1 MQYGGRTMR
10 KLSKL
15 VALFIIV
22 SFAWTQ
28 TTGKLRGTVSSSD
41 GQALAG
47 ANVIVDGTS
56 MGAATDGDGGY
67 TILNVSAGRYSVTAS
82 YIGYKSTTESN
93 VVVKVNLTTPMGFSL
108 ESSAVEG
115 EAVTI
120 VGQKRLIE
128 PSATNSVRTV
138 DSEEIQNA
146 ASRSVTGMLDMQ
158 AGVTITN
165 GKLHIRGSR
174 AEEVAYTL
182 DGAQITDV
190 INTGRDISAIPEALA
205 EIAVEAGGYGAH
217 VGGANS
223 GVVRQTL
230 RTGGNEFGGNVRFES
245 GDYGYTDMTATI
257 GGPLGPVR
265 FFAALRQSHT
275 DDWNPSFYESFDID
289 VDGDGAVD
297 DLPSFES
304 GVTPDGDTIQVSF
317 DGSSIAHRQRDNMQL
332 NTTASMDFGPL
343 NLRFTGVMDNS
354 SWQSNSLP
362 IYYMFNTDRLPESER
377 SLTMLATRVN
387 FFLNPNFLLTAG
399 FSTMNRSYESYDG
412 LFGKPSGFQDA
423 LMWHD
428 SASVATT
435 MNADA
440 GANWKTSYTDPTSY
454 YVGLFPFQRPGDI
467 TTGWSKNNRTTLGI
481 DAGMTYQMG
490 DHEIRAGLDIKQ
502 YTYRKYYLSTS
513 AMEQVNRLVATSDD
527 VASFD
532 DAASGS
538 NETVTDA
545 LSLYLRGGQIGY
557 DDYGNEYDEGFD
569 GPREPSSMSFYVNDK
584 YEAGDI
590 TINMGVRV
598 DQFNMDDW
606 KMNDP
611 ANPGWDESN
620 QGIYTDQF
628 SESTVKT
635 SLQPRLGL
643 AFPVT
648 DETVFHLQYGKF
660 AQMPEL
666 DLPYASTRYMHL
678 VWGGQNYTP
687 DPMGFDLD
695 PIETTQYEVGM
706 SYQFLPDAAIDVTA
720 FAKNTTGQ
728 LLLDNKHEVGIDN
741 TYGASADAPYY
752 ENGDFT
758 TVNGFEFTLRTRRIS
773 RLMTYASYTWSDA
786 RGINSDPNSNA
797 GNLDQNA
804 LSPPPMMISPLY
816 YTNKHRGAVSMDY
829 RFGADEG
836 LLSGLGFNLQY
847 KVNSGHPFTLSD
859 GGMGQRAANEGALL
873 QDARSREPQEPVG
886 MSTTPWQN
894 YVNLKADYTLSLG
907 GVGVQ
912 LFAYVENLFDTKNVI
927 NVYHRSGNAYDDNFL
942 TDPKLSTEIVAANG
956 DLYVDLYE
964 NVNLANRQHYSW
976 DFGQDLFGSPRI
988 VKFGASVSF

>member
-1 MQYGGRTMR
+1 MR
-10 KLSKL
+10 KLSQ
-15 VALFIIV
+15 VVTLFFIV

-67 TILNVSAGRYSVTAS
+67 TILNVPAGRYSVTAS

-93 VVVKVNLTTPMGFSL
+93 VTVKVNLTTPMNFSL

-128 PSATNSVRTV
+128 PSATNSVRTI
-138 DSEEIQNA
+138 DADEIQNA

-245 GDYGYTDMTATI
+245 GDYGHTDMTATI

-265 FFAALRQSHT
+265 FFAALRNTHT

-289 VDGDGAVD
+289 VDGDGVVD

-317 DGSSIAHRQRDNMQL
+317 DGSSIAHRVQDNMQL

-343 NLRFTGVMDNS
+343 NLRLTGVMDNS
-354 SWQSNSLP
+354 TWQSNSLP

-377 SLTMLATRVN
+377 KLTMLASRVN

-428 SASVATT
+428 SASVAST
-435 MNADA
+435 MSPEA

-490 DHEIRAGLDIKQ
+490 DHEIRAGLDIKN

-527 VASFD
+527 VATF
-532 DAASGS
+532 
-538 NETVTDA
+538 
-545 LSLYLRGGQIGY
+545 
-557 DDYGNEYDEGFD
+557 F
-569 GPREPSSMSFYVNDK
+569 
-584 YEAGDI
+584 
-590 TINMGVRV
+590 
-598 DQFNMDDW
+598 
-606 KMNDP
+606 
-611 ANPGWDESN
+611 
-620 QGIYTDQF
+620 GIYF
-628 SESTVKT
+628 RS
-635 SLQPRLGL
+635 
-643 AFPVT
+643 
-648 DETVFHLQYGKF
+648 
-660 AQMPEL
+660 
-666 DLPYASTRYMHL
+666 
-678 VWGGQNYTP
+678 
-687 DPMGFDLD
+687 
-695 PIETTQYEVGM
+695 IC
-706 SYQFLPDAAIDVTA
+706 
-720 FAKNTTGQ
+720 
-728 LLLDNKHEVGIDN
+728 
-741 TYGASADAPYY
+741 
-752 ENGDFT
+752 
-758 TVNGFEFTLRTRRIS
+758 S
-773 RLMTYASYTWSDA
+773 R
-786 RGINSDPNSNA
+786 
-797 GNLDQNA
+797 
-804 LSPPPMMISPLY
+804 
-816 YTNKHRGAVSMDY
+816 
-829 RFGADEG
+829 
-836 LLSGLGFNLQY
+836 
-847 KVNSGHPFTLSD
+847 
-859 GGMGQRAANEGALL
+859 
-873 QDARSREPQEPVG
+873 
-886 MSTTPWQN
+886 
-894 YVNLKADYTLSLG
+894 
-907 GVGVQ
+907 
-912 LFAYVENLFDTKNVI
+912 
-927 NVYHRSGNAYDDNFL
+927 
-942 TDPKLSTEIVAANG
+942 
-956 DLYVDLYE
+956 
-964 NVNLANRQHYSW
+964 
-976 DFGQDLFGSPRI
+976 
-988 VKFGASVSF
+988 

>member
-1 MQYGGRTMR
+1 MR
-10 KLSKL
+10 KLSQL
-15 VALFIIV
+15 ATLFIIV
-22 SFAWTQ
+22 SFGWTQ
-28 TTGKLRGTVSSSD
+28 TTGKLRGTVSSTD

-67 TILNVSAGRYSVTAS
+67 TILNVPAGKYSVTAS

-93 VVVKVNLTTPMGFSL
+93 VTVKVDLTTPMSFSL

-128 PSATNSVRTV
+128 PSATNSVRTI
-138 DSEEIQNA
+138 DADEIQNA

-230 RTGGNEFGGNVRFES
+230 RTGGNECGGNVRFES
-245 GDYGYTDMTATI
+245 GDYGHTDMTATI

-265 FFAALRQSHT
+265 FFAALRNTHT

-289 VDGDGAVD
+289 VDGDGVVD

-317 DGSSIAHRQRDNMQL
+317 DGSSIAHRVQDNMQL

-343 NLRFTGVMDNS
+343 NLRLTGVMDNS
-354 SWQSNSLP
+354 TWQSNSLP

-377 SLTMLATRVN
+377 KLTMLASRVN

-428 SASVATT
+428 SASVAST
-435 MNADA
+435 MSPEA

-527 VASFD
+527 VATFD

-538 NETVTDA
+538 NQVVTDA

-590 TINMGVRV
+590 TVNMGVRV

-611 ANPGWDESN
+611 TNPGWDESN
-620 QGIYTDQF
+620 QGIFEDQF
-628 SESTVKT
+628 SDSDVQT
-635 SLQPRLGL
+635 SIQPRLGL

-728 LLLDNKHEVGIDN
+728 LMLDNKHEVGIDN

-773 RLMTYASYTWSDA
+773 
-786 RGINSDPNSNA
+786 
-797 GNLDQNA
+797 
-804 LSPPPMMISPLY
+804 
-816 YTNKHRGAVSMDY
+816 
-829 RFGADEG
+829 
-836 LLSGLGFNLQY
+836 
-847 KVNSGHPFTLSD
+847 
-859 GGMGQRAANEGALL
+859 
-873 QDARSREPQEPVG
+873 
-886 MSTTPWQN
+886 
-894 YVNLKADYTLSLG
+894 LSL
-907 GVGVQ
+907 
-912 LFAYVENLFDTKNVI
+912 I
-927 NVYHRSGNAYDDNFL
+927 H
-942 TDPKLSTEIVAANG
+942 I
-956 DLYVDLYE
+956 
-964 NVNLANRQHYSW
+964 
-976 DFGQDLFGSPRI
+976 
-988 VKFGASVSF
+988 

>member
-1 MQYGGRTMR
+1 MR

-67 TILNVSAGRYSVTAS
+67 TILNVPAGRYSVTAS

-93 VVVKVNLTTPMGFSL
+93 VVVKVNLTTPMDFSL
-108 ESSAVEG
+108 ESSAIEG
-115 EAVTI
+115 EAITI
-120 VGQKRLIE
+120 VGRKRLIE

-362 IYYMFNTDRLPESER
+362 IYYMFNTDRLAESER
-377 SLTMLATRVN
+377 TLTMLATRVN

-412 LFGKPSGFQDA
+412 LFGKPGGFQDA

-440 GANWKTSYTDPTSY
+440 GANWRTSYTDPTSY

-532 DAASGS
+532 DAASG
-538 NETVTDA
+538 
-545 LSLYLRGGQIGY
+545 
-557 DDYGNEYDEGFD
+557 
-569 GPREPSSMSFYVNDK
+569 
-584 YEAGDI
+584 
-590 TINMGVRV
+590 
-598 DQFNMDDW
+598 
-606 KMNDP
+606 
-611 ANPGWDESN
+611 
-620 QGIYTDQF
+620 
-628 SESTVKT
+628 
-635 SLQPRLGL
+635 
-643 AFPVT
+643 
-648 DETVFHLQYGKF
+648 
-660 AQMPEL
+660 
-666 DLPYASTRYMHL
+666 
-678 VWGGQNYTP
+678 
-687 DPMGFDLD
+687 
-695 PIETTQYEVGM
+695 
-706 SYQFLPDAAIDVTA
+706 
-720 FAKNTTGQ
+720 
-728 LLLDNKHEVGIDN
+728 
-741 TYGASADAPYY
+741 
-752 ENGDFT
+752 
-758 TVNGFEFTLRTRRIS
+758 RTR
-773 RLMTYASYTWSDA
+773 
-786 RGINSDPNSNA
+786 
-797 GNLDQNA
+797 
-804 LSPPPMMISPLY
+804 
-816 YTNKHRGAVSMDY
+816 
-829 RFGADEG
+829 
-836 LLSGLGFNLQY
+836 
-847 KVNSGHPFTLSD
+847 
-859 GGMGQRAANEGALL
+859 
-873 QDARSREPQEPVG
+873 
-886 MSTTPWQN
+886 
-894 YVNLKADYTLSLG
+894 
-907 GVGVQ
+907 Q
-912 LFAYVENLFDTKNVI
+912 L
-927 NVYHRSGNAYDDNFL
+927 RM
-942 TDPKLSTEIVAANG
+942 P
-956 DLYVDLYE
+956 
-964 NVNLANRQHYSW
+964 
-976 DFGQDLFGSPRI
+976 
-988 VKFGASVSF
+988 

>member
-1 MQYGGRTMR
+1 MR

-67 TILNVSAGRYSVTAS
+67 TILNVPAGRYSVTAS

-93 VVVKVNLTTPMGFSL
+93 VVVKVNLTTPMDFSL
-108 ESSAVEG
+108 ESSAIEG
-115 EAVTI
+115 EAITI
-120 VGQKRLIE
+120 VGRKRLIE

-362 IYYMFNTDRLPESER
+362 IYYMFNTDRLAESER
-377 SLTMLATRVN
+377 TLTMLATRVN

-440 GANWKTSYTDPTSY
+440 GANWRTSYTDPTSY

-557 DDYGNEYDEGFD
+557 DDYGAESDDGFD
-569 GPREPSSMSFYVNDK
+569 
-584 YEAGDI
+584 
-590 TINMGVRV
+590 
-598 DQFNMDDW
+598 
-606 KMNDP
+606 
-611 ANPGWDESN
+611 
-620 QGIYTDQF
+620 
-628 SESTVKT
+628 
-635 SLQPRLGL
+635 
-643 AFPVT
+643 
-648 DETVFHLQYGKF
+648 
-660 AQMPEL
+660 
-666 DLPYASTRYMHL
+666 DL
-678 VWGGQNYTP
+678 
-687 DPMGFDLD
+687 
-695 PIETTQYEVGM
+695 I
-706 SYQFLPDAAIDVTA
+706 
-720 FAKNTTGQ
+720 
-728 LLLDNKHEVGIDN
+728 
-741 TYGASADAPYY
+741 
-752 ENGDFT
+752 
-758 TVNGFEFTLRTRRIS
+758 
-773 RLMTYASYTWSDA
+773 
-786 RGINSDPNSNA
+786 
-797 GNLDQNA
+797 
-804 LSPPPMMISPLY
+804 
-816 YTNKHRGAVSMDY
+816 
-829 RFGADEG
+829 
-836 LLSGLGFNLQY
+836 
-847 KVNSGHPFTLSD
+847 
-859 GGMGQRAANEGALL
+859 
-873 QDARSREPQEPVG
+873 
-886 MSTTPWQN
+886 
-894 YVNLKADYTLSLG
+894 
-907 GVGVQ
+907 
-912 LFAYVENLFDTKNVI
+912 
-927 NVYHRSGNAYDDNFL
+927 
-942 TDPKLSTEIVAANG
+942 
-956 DLYVDLYE
+956 
-964 NVNLANRQHYSW
+964 
-976 DFGQDLFGSPRI
+976 
-988 VKFGASVSF
+988 

>member
-1 MQYGGRTMR
+1 MR

-15 VALFIIV
+15 VVLFIIV

-67 TILNVSAGRYSVTAS
+67 TILNVPAGRYSVTAS

-93 VVVKVNLTTPMGFSL
+93 VVVKVNLTTPMDFSL
-108 ESSAVEG
+108 ESSAIEG
-115 EAVTI
+115 EAITI
-120 VGQKRLIE
+120 VGRKRLIE

-362 IYYMFNTDRLPESER
+362 IYYMFNTDRLPENER
-377 SLTMLATRVN
+377 KLTMLATRVN
-387 FFLNPNFLLTAG
+387 
-399 FSTMNRSYESYDG
+399 
-412 LFGKPSGFQDA
+412 SGE
-423 LMWHD
+423 
-428 SASVATT
+428 V
-435 MNADA
+435 
-440 GANWKTSYTDPTSY
+440 
-454 YVGLFPFQRPGDI
+454 
-467 TTGWSKNNRTTLGI
+467 SK
-481 DAGMTYQMG
+481 
-490 DHEIRAGLDIKQ
+490 
-502 YTYRKYYLSTS
+502 
-513 AMEQVNRLVATSDD
+513 
-527 VASFD
+527 
-532 DAASGS
+532 
-538 NETVTDA
+538 
-545 LSLYLRGGQIGY
+545 
-557 DDYGNEYDEGFD
+557 
-569 GPREPSSMSFYVNDK
+569 
-584 YEAGDI
+584 
-590 TINMGVRV
+590 GV
-598 DQFNMDDW
+598 
-606 KMNDP
+606 
-611 ANPGWDESN
+611 
-620 QGIYTDQF
+620 
-628 SESTVKT
+628 
-635 SLQPRLGL
+635 
-643 AFPVT
+643 
-648 DETVFHLQYGKF
+648 
-660 AQMPEL
+660 
-666 DLPYASTRYMHL
+666 
-678 VWGGQNYTP
+678 
-687 DPMGFDLD
+687 
-695 PIETTQYEVGM
+695 
-706 SYQFLPDAAIDVTA
+706 
-720 FAKNTTGQ
+720 
-728 LLLDNKHEVGIDN
+728 
-741 TYGASADAPYY
+741 
-752 ENGDFT
+752 
-758 TVNGFEFTLRTRRIS
+758 
-773 RLMTYASYTWSDA
+773 
-786 RGINSDPNSNA
+786 
-797 GNLDQNA
+797 
-804 LSPPPMMISPLY
+804 
-816 YTNKHRGAVSMDY
+816 
-829 RFGADEG
+829 
-836 LLSGLGFNLQY
+836 
-847 KVNSGHPFTLSD
+847 
-859 GGMGQRAANEGALL
+859 
-873 QDARSREPQEPVG
+873 
-886 MSTTPWQN
+886 
-894 YVNLKADYTLSLG
+894 
-907 GVGVQ
+907 
-912 LFAYVENLFDTKNVI
+912 
-927 NVYHRSGNAYDDNFL
+927 
-942 TDPKLSTEIVAANG
+942 
-956 DLYVDLYE
+956 
-964 NVNLANRQHYSW
+964 
-976 DFGQDLFGSPRI
+976 
-988 VKFGASVSF
+988 

>member
-1 MQYGGRTMR
+1 MR

-93 VVVKVNLTTPMGFSL
+93 VVVKVNLTTPMDFSL
-108 ESSAVEG
+108 ESSAIEG
-115 EAVTI
+115 EAITI
-120 VGQKRLIE
+120 VGRKRLIE

-362 IYYMFNTDRLPESER
+362 IYYMFNTDRLAESER
-377 SLTMLATRVN
+377 TLTMLATRVN

-412 LFGKPSGFQDA
+412 LFGKPGGFQDA

-440 GANWKTSYTDPTSY
+440 GANWRTSYTDPTSY

-590 TINMGVRV
+590 TIYMGVRV

-706 SYQFLPDAAIDVTA
+706 SYQFLPDAAIDMTV

-728 LLLDNKHEVGIDN
+728 LMLDLKHEVGIDN

-773 RLMTYASYTWSDA
+773 RLMTYAPYTWSDA